1 MAALNNNIS
10 ILGCGWY
17 GLELAKELIRQG
29 FTVKGS
35 TTSVEKLISLEK
47 SGILPYLVNFH
58 ENGENFDTVF
68 FDCNILVISIP
79 PKRSLAEQHTFIAK
93 IERISAAASTYS
105 VPQIIFI
112 SSSSV
117 YGDHNAEVTESILPS
132 PDTASGQAILS
143 AEKVLQSNTDLVTTI
158 IRFGGLIGPDRDP
171 GRFFAG
177 KKDIANGKAPVNL
190 IHLTDCIGI
199 TTKII
204 ERQAFGYIYNAC
216 SADHPSRELF
226 YTSAARRSG
235 LEQPLFIDEL
245 LKWKIVK
252 SINIPTQ
259 LDYHFEIALNSLVL
273 Q

>member
-1 MAALNNNIS
+1 MTAINNIS

-29 FTVKGS
+29 YAVKGS
-35 TTSVEKLISLEK
+35 TTNTEKLVILQN
-47 SGILPYLVNFH
+47 SGISPYLVNFQENEENYDH
-58 ENGENFDTVF
+58 EF
-68 FDCNILVISIP
+68 FDCDILVISIP
-79 PKRSLAEQHTFIAK
+79 PKRSSAEQHTFISK
-93 IERISAAASTYS
+93 IERISTAASAHS
-105 VPQIIFI
+105 IPQIIFI

-117 YGDHNAEVTESILPS
+117 YGDHNAEVTESTLPS
-132 PDTASGQAILS
+132 PDTASGKAILS
-143 AEKVLQSNTDLVTTI
+143 AEKILQSNANLMTTI

-199 TTKII
+199 TLKII

-235 LEQPLFIDEL
+235 LEPPLFIDEL
-245 LKWKIVK
+245 LNWKSVK
-252 SINIPTQ
+252 STNIPAQ
-259 LDYHFEIALNSLVL
+259 LDYHFKITLNSLVL